1 VNVSLLAEFT
11 HAVSFCF
18 ANRNKTAGVNSP
30 PLIRFDEQ
38 SESRWLGLIEGGK
51 MKIVIVGPG
60 AMGCLFAAF
69 LSKSQ
74 QEIWL
79 LDKNKER
86 TEKINQ
92 TGIIIEGIS
101 GNWQAKVNVVRN
113 TEAIKEENKIS
124 NGLKVTV
131 DAKEIGQADLLI
143 IAVKSYDTKEAISQV
158 RALLTHNTR
167 VLTLQNGIGNIEI
180 ISEVVG
186 NEKVIGGATNQGATL
201 LDAGHIRHAGRGE
214 TVIGRIDGKIPVELR
229 AIREL
234 FNKAGLETRIS
245 RDIKGLLWSKLI
257 INVGIN
263 ALTAITRLNNG
274 RLVEFEGTRRILRE
288 AVTEAIRIAKRKR
301 IKLIYDDPLAK
312 VEAVCEAT
320 GPNVSSMLQ
329 DVLRK
334 KRTEIDFINGVI
346 VRQGQE
352 LGIPVPVNSL
362 LVDLVK
368 TIEAS
373 YNLAVEK

>member
-1 VNVSLLAEFT
+1 
-11 HAVSFCF
+11 
-18 ANRNKTAGVNSP
+18 
-30 PLIRFDEQ
+30 
-38 SESRWLGLIEGGK
+38 
-51 MKIVIVGPG
+51 MKIVIVGAG
-60 AMGCLFAAF
+60 AMGCLLAAF

-74 QEIWL
+74 EEVWL

-86 TEKINQ
+86 AEKINQ
-92 TGIIIEGIS
+92 QGIIVEGIS
-101 GNWQAKVNVVRN
+101 GNW
-113 TEAIKEENKIS
+113 EARVKS
-124 NGLKVTV
+124 AV
-131 DAKEIGQADLLI
+131 DTQEIGGADLI
-143 IAVKSYDTKEAISQV
+143 IISVKSCHTKDAILN
-158 RALLTHNTR
+158 AKPLAGENCE

-186 NEKVIGGATNQGATL
+186 QDKAMGGVTSHGATL
-201 LDAGHIRHAGRGE
+201 IEAGHIRHAGKGD
-214 TVIGRIDGKIPVELR
+214 TVIGRIDGKIPAQMR

-234 FNKAGLETRIS
+234 FNKVGLETRIS

-274 RLVEFEGTRRILRE
+274 RLIEFEGTRKILRE
-288 AVTEAIRIAKRKR
+288 AVTEAIRVAKRKR

-320 GPNVSSMLQ
+320 ATNISSMLQ
-329 DVLRK
+329 DVLKK
-334 KRTEIDFINGVI
+334 KRTEIDFINAVI
-346 VRQGQE
+346 VRQAQE
-352 LGIPVPVNSL
+352 LGISVPVNSL

-373 YNLAVEK
+373 YDLAVER

>member
-1 VNVSLLAEFT
+1 
-11 HAVSFCF
+11 
-18 ANRNKTAGVNSP
+18 
-30 PLIRFDEQ
+30 
-38 SESRWLGLIEGGK
+38 

-60 AMGCLFAAF
+60 AMGCLLAAF
-69 LSKSQ
+69 LAKSE

-79 LDKNKER
+79 LDKDKER
-86 TEKINQ
+86 AQRIKQ
-92 TGIIIEGIS
+92 SGISIEGIS
-101 GNWQAKVNVVRN
+101 GNWQV
-113 TEAIKEENKIS
+113 KI
-124 NGLKVTV
+124 NAT
-131 DAKEIGQADLLI
+131 AEPKEIDKADLI
-143 IAVKSYDTKEAISQV
+143 IICVKSYDTKEAI
-158 RALLTHNTR
+158 THARVLVGDNTG

-186 NEKVIGGATNQGATL
+186 ADKVIGGATNLGATL
-201 LDAGHIRHAGRGE
+201 LEAGKVRHAGRGE
-214 TVIGRIDGKIPVELR
+214 TVIGRSDGKIPVEMR
-229 AIREL
+229 SIREI
-234 FNKAGLETRIS
+234 FNKVGLEARIS

-263 ALTAITRLNNG
+263 ALTAITGLNNG
-274 RLVEFEGTRRILRE
+274 RLIEFEGTRKILRE
-288 AVTEAIRIAKRKR
+288 AVTEAVRIAKRKR

-320 GPNVSSMLQ
+320 ATNVSSMLQ

-352 LGIPVPVNSL
+352 LGISVPVNSIL
-362 LVDLVK
+362 LDLVK

>member
-1 VNVSLLAEFT
+1 
-11 HAVSFCF
+11 
-18 ANRNKTAGVNSP
+18 
-30 PLIRFDEQ
+30 
-38 SESRWLGLIEGGK
+38 

-69 LSKSQ
+69 LAKSTPACRQ
-74 QEIWL
+74 AGVEIWI
-79 LDKNKER
+79 LDKNPER
-86 TEKINQ
+86 AKRINQ
-92 TGIIIEGIS
+92 QGISVEGIS
-101 GNWQAKVNVVRN
+101 GNWQVEVKATASV
-113 TEAIKEENKIS
+113 EEI
-124 NGLKVTV
+124 
-131 DAKEIGQADLLI
+131 ARADLI
-143 IAVKSYDTKEAISQV
+143 VICVKSYDTKEAISN
-158 RALLTHNTR
+158 AKSLIGDNTK

-180 ISEVVG
+180 MAEVVG
-186 NEKVIGGATNQGATL
+186 SEKVIAGVTNLGATL
-201 LDAGHIRHAGRGE
+201 MDIGKVRHAGKGE
-214 TVIGRIDGKIPVELR
+214 TVIGRIDGKIPMELR
-229 AIREL
+229 TIREV
-234 FNKAGLETRIS
+234 FNKAGLEARIS

-257 INVGIN
+257 INAGIN

-320 GPNVSSMLQ
+320 STNVSSMLQ

-334 KRTEIDFINGVI
+334 KRTEVDFINGVI

-352 LGIPVPVNSL
+352 LGIPVPVNSI

-368 TIEAS
+368 TIEIS
-373 YNLAVEK
+373 YNLAVER

>member
-1 VNVSLLAEFT
+1 
-11 HAVSFCF
+11 
-18 ANRNKTAGVNSP
+18 
-30 PLIRFDEQ
+30 
-38 SESRWLGLIEGGK
+38 
-51 MKIVIVGPG
+51 MKIAVVGPG

-69 LSKSQ
+69 LSKSD
-74 QEIWL
+74 EEVWL
-79 LDKNKER
+79 LDRQKER
-86 TEKINQ
+86 AQKINQ
-92 TGIIIEGIS
+92 QGIIVEGIS
-101 GNWQAKVNVVRN
+101 GNWQAKVKTTADAQDIDKPDLV
-113 TEAIKEENKIS
+113 IIS
-124 NGLKVTV
+124 
-131 DAKEIGQADLLI
+131 
-143 IAVKSYDTKEAISQV
+143 VKSYDTKEATISTKSLV
-158 RALLTHNTR
+158 GENTH

-180 ISEVVG
+180 IGEVVG
-186 NEKVIGGATNQGATL
+186 NEMVIGGVTNQGATL
-201 LDAGHIRHAGRGE
+201 LAEGHIRHAGKGE
-214 TVIGRIDGKIPVELR
+214 TVIGRIDGKIPAEMR
-229 AIREL
+229 SIREI

-274 RLVEFEGTRRILRE
+274 RLIEFEGTRKILRE

-312 VEAVCEAT
+312 VEGVCEAT
-320 GPNVSSMLQ
+320 AINVSSMLQ

-346 VRQGQE
+346 VRQAQE
-352 LGIPVPVNSL
+352 LGIPAPVNSI

-373 YNLAVEK
+373 YSLAVER